1 LEGLKKTTKK
11 PVNVVAEWR
20 LEIGMSG
27 VQSTMEPE
35 YPPLLGVLNL

>member
-11 PVNVVAEWR
+11 PVNVAAEQR
-20 LEIGMSG
+20 LELRTCG

-35 YPPLLGVLNL
+35 YPPLLGFLKV